1 MATMKLKFRRSSVS
15 EAEGTLYYQVIHNR
29 NVRLISSGYR
39 IFPEEWD
46 ANAMA
51 LAIPASGER
60 RLDLL
65 LIQTSLAWEINRRM
79 ELLHKMEISRKA
91 FSLDEVCEAFK
102 KLAPCKTV
110 FAFLQEQVKKKLLM
124 KRRGTATTY
133 ANAYKRFREFR
144 KEKDLT
150 FESLNPDLMEH
161 YEAWLIGRGMKQ
173 NTIRFYLRTLNTLLY
188 KAIYEGLT
196 TDRKL
201 FERVKLSY
209 VRTNKRAISERDLK
223 TIEHLQLAQGST
235 QAFARDIFMFS
246 FYMRGMPFVDIAFLK
261 KSDLKR
267 GILGYCRK
275 KTNQYLEIEWE
286 PEQQAIVDRYA
297 HLTMDSPYMFPIIS
311 SEDGTEYQQY
321 RRVQEKVNRALKR
334 IGDRVGL
341 KIPVTTYVARHTWA
355 SIARNMD
362 FSIAIISE
370 GMGHHS
376 YKTTQVYLDS
386 IDTAKINEANKKIIR
401 RISRGR

>member
-15 EAEGTLYYQVIHNR
+15 DAEGTLYYQVIHNR

-46 ANAMA
+46 ANSTA
-51 LAIPASGER
+51 LVIPASGER

-65 LIQTSLAWEINRRM
+65 LIQTALAWEMNRRM
-79 ELLHKMEISRKA
+79 DLLRKMETSRKS
-91 FSLDEVCEAFK
+91 FSLDEVCEVFK
-102 KLAPCKTV
+102 GLAPGKTV
-110 FAFLQEQVKKKLLM
+110 FTFLQEQVKKKLLM

-133 ANAYKRFREFR
+133 SNAYKRFREFR
-144 KEKDLT
+144 KDKDLT
-150 FESLNPDLMEH
+150 FESLSPDLMEH

-201 FERVKLSY
+201 FERVRLSY

-223 TIEHLQLAQGST
+223 TIEHLQLAQGSP

-401 RISRGR
+401 RISRGK